1 MDSLR
6 HNNVKQMGRLQFCFE
21 SCEWIN
27 MWNDVANWPF
37 SWDNIHFRFTDAR
50 GALVQHRCSFTKCSS
65 YGNCSRETTTQKWD
79 RQCDSLIACRANNF
93 HFEKHKFI
101 IFLFL
106 ISFLRFPICV
116 LVLSSVSRI
125 KFKVIQINSNY
136 MVDRCKAPKVVCC
149 LTHCDSTQQ
158 NSVFLIICFFSFLLL
173 LLHSRAELFEW
184 ST

>member
-93 HFEKHKFI
+93 HSEKHKFI
-101 IFLFL
+101 NFLFL
-106 ISFLRFPICV
+106 ISFLRFPICC
-116 LVLSSVSRI
+116 LVLSSVSHQ
-125 KFKVIQINSNY
+125 VQGYSNKWTTWSID
-136 MVDRCKAPKVVCC
+136 VRPPKSCVASHIAIRHNKI
-149 LTHCDSTQQ
+149 L
-158 NSVFLIICFFSFLLL
+158 SFL
-173 LLHSRAELFEW
+173 
-184 ST
+184 